1 MIVAPRAAKVSAQ
14 AATKLHAAYKI
25 RLIGSSATFIGFLRD
40 FGPYRACI
48 THLYHAPGKA
58 TIF

>member
-1 MIVAPRAAKVSAQ
+1 
-14 AATKLHAAYKI
+14 
-25 RLIGSSATFIGFLRD
+25 LRD

>member
-1 MIVAPRAAKVSAQ
+1 LS
-14 AATKLHAAYKI
+14 
-25 RLIGSSATFIGFLRD
+25 D